1 MSKWMKSTTSLVLL
15 MWGQFLLQRPMVRPC
30 WNLRQFLLSHIGK
43 KVSLFAPYKGW
54 ASGWWV
60 PLEKKSWSRRC
71 ILCACVRMLEYV
83 YACIKRAHTRM
94 HTHTHLETQT
104 QNNKEPIINK
114 RNLITYHA
122 YNIKTKQ
129 PKLKKYILKQ

>member
-1 MSKWMKSTTSLVLL
+1 
-15 MWGQFLLQRPMVRPC
+15 
-30 WNLRQFLLSHIGK
+30 
-43 KVSLFAPYKGW
+43 
-54 ASGWWV
+54 
-60 PLEKKSWSRRC
+60 
-71 ILCACVRMLEYV
+71 
-83 YACIKRAHTRM
+83 M

-129 PKLKKYILKQ
+129 PKLKKYILKQWNAKESKQTTQTRKYKV

>member
-1 MSKWMKSTTSLVLL
+1 M
-15 MWGQFLLQRPMVRPC
+15 
-30 WNLRQFLLSHIGK
+30 LR
-43 KVSLFAPYKGW
+43 V
-54 ASGWWV
+54 
-60 PLEKKSWSRRC
+60 
-71 ILCACVRMLEYV
+71 CVCMHKARTHTH
-83 YACIKRAHTRM
+83 AHT

-129 PKLKKYILKQ
+129 PKQKNIYIKTINTKESKRTTQTRKYKV